1 MASRN
6 HVTVGGVVSDVREAQ
21 VQGRSSKITVQTP
34 VLKQD
39 GTPGSRFTT
48 FDFFGNAGT
57 YPVGSCVLVSGTYK
71 QSTSADQNGEKRD
84 FRSLVANR
92 IQFTGSKQAPV
103 VFPVLEAEIA
113 GNIASDIRQVGQN
126 GGVGYSVAINNY
138 KKPANPGEQ
147 GTETTAFV
155 NVVDFT
161 GASNAFVKGQPVY
174 LKGTFSQGS
183 YTNQQGVKIY
193 TLDFTVARVVNA
205 VPAFQPTV
213 KAAAP
218 QAPAAP
224 ATPATPQVPQGLPQQ
239 PTGFVQTPAAP
250 VAPAVPQA
258 PQGFNI
264 PAAPQAPAAPVAPA
278 AAPAAPQGFNI
289 PAAPQMAPAAPQGF
303 NIPAAPQMA
312 PQAPAAPQ
320 GFNIPA
326 APQMAPQAPAAAP
339 QAPQG
344 FTIPN
349 IQGMGGMP
357 IPNMAN

>member
-6 HVTVGGVVSDVREAQ
+6 HVVVGGVVSDVREAQ
-21 VQGRSSKITVQTP
+21 VQGRSSKITIQTP

-48 FDFFGNAGT
+48 FDFFGNAAT
-57 YPVGSCVLVSGTYK
+57 YPVGSCVLVSGVYN
-71 QSTSADQNGEKRD
+71 QSTGADQNGEKRD

-103 VFPVLEAEIA
+103 VFPVLEAEVA
-113 GNIASDIRQVGQN
+113 GNIASDLRTVGQN
-126 GGVGYSVAINNY
+126 GGVGYSVAINSY

-183 YTNQQGVKIY
+183 YTNQQGVKVY
-193 TLDFTVARVVNA
+193 TLDFTVTRVVNA
-205 VPAFQPTV
+205 VPAFQPSV

-218 QAPAAP
+218 QAPA
-224 ATPATPQVPQGLPQQ
+224 TPAAPQVPQGLPQA
-239 PTGFVQTPAAP
+239 TGFVQPPAAP

-264 PAAPQAPAAPVAPA
+264 PAAPQMAPQAPVAPA
-278 AAPAAPQGFNI
+278 PAAPQVPQGFNIPATPQMAPAAPQVPQGFNI
-289 PAAPQMAPAAPQGF
+289 PAAPQMAPAAP
-303 NIPAAPQMA
+303 AAPQMA
-312 PQAPAAPQ
+312 PAAPVAPAP
-320 GFNIPA
+320 
-326 APQMAPQAPAAAP
+326 AAP

-357 IPNMAN
+357 LPNMAN